1 MMFKDAITDPQ
12 LMELAKMINA
22 DTGFDILQ
30 YKERPL
36 KRRLAV
42 RLRAC
47 QLSTYPEYARR
58 LAQDKSEYPKLL
70 DALTI
75 NVTNFYRNPETF
87 KAISAR
93 VMPLLA
99 GQADQ
104 NSPLTIWS
112 AGCSSGEEPYSL
124 AILWREFSGG
134 SGINRPCRIIA
145 TDIDRQSMEKARQ
158 GIYDQNSMNEIPS
171 ELIKKYFK
179 QNSKNYHLDDGIK
192 RMVEY
197 RHFDLLEPS
206 VFSGLDLILCR
217 NVLIYFSR
225 QAQEFIF
232 DSFKKSLRPGGFLVL
247 GKVETLFGTVKES
260 FTPFDPKERIYQLNG

>member
-1 MMFKDAITDPQ
+1 MIFKDAITDPQ
-12 LMELAKMINA
+12 LQELAKRINA

-47 QLSTYPEYARR
+47 QLSTYQEYAQR
-58 LAQDKSEYPKLL
+58 LVQDKSEYPKLL

-87 KAISAR
+87 KAVSSL
-93 VMPLLA
+93 VLPSLLA
-99 GQADQ
+99 QPEQ
-104 NSPLTIWS
+104 SRPLTIWS

-124 AILWREFSGG
+124 AILWREFAGRIG
-134 SGINRPCRIIA
+134 VNRTCRIIA
-145 TDIDRQSMEKARQ
+145 TDIDQQSMEKARR
-158 GIYDQNSMNEIPS
+158 GIYDHNSMNEMPP
-171 ELIKKYFK
+171 ELIKKYFDVS
-179 QNSKNYHLDDGIK
+179 SKYFILTEDIK

-197 RHFDLLEPS
+197 QRFDLLEPS
-206 VFSGLDLILCR
+206 PFSGLDLIFCR

-225 QAQEFIF
+225 QAQEYIF

-247 GKVETLFGTVKES
+247 GKVETLFGQAKEY
-260 FTPFDPKERIYQLNG
+260 FTTFELKERIYKLNG

>member
-1 MMFKDAITDPQ
+1 MTVQDAITDPQ
-12 LMELAKMINA
+12 LRELAKQINA

-47 QLSTYPEYARR
+47 QLTTYPEYAQR

-87 KAISAR
+87 KAVSTR
-93 VMPLLA
+93 VLPLL
-99 GQADQ
+99 
-104 NSPLTIWS
+104 SSLSEPVRPLTIWS

-124 AILWREFSGG
+124 AIMWREYSGG
-134 SGINRPCRIIA
+134 SGVSRPCRIVA

-158 GIYDQNSMNEIPS
+158 GIYDQNSMNEIPP

-179 QNSKNYHLDDGIK
+179 PALKNYLLDEDIK
-192 RMVEY
+192 KMVEY

-206 VFSGLDLILCR
+206 PFSGLDLILCR

-247 GKVETLFGTVKES
+247 GKVETLFGTVKDS
-260 FTPFDPKERIYQLNG
+260 FTPFDAKERIYQLNG

>member
-12 LMELAKMINA
+12 LRELAKMINA

-47 QLSTYPEYARR
+47 QLSTYPEYAQR

-87 KAISAR
+87 KAISTR
-93 VMPLLA
+93 VLPLLA
-99 GQADQ
+99 AQSDQ
-104 NSPLTIWS
+104 SRPLTIWS

-124 AILWREFSGG
+124 AILWREFAAG
-134 SGINRPCRIIA
+134 SGVSRPCRIIA

-158 GIYDQNSMNEIPS
+158 GVYDQNSMNEMPS
-171 ELIKKYFK
+171 ELISKYFK
-179 QNSKNYHLDDGIK
+179 TSAKNYILSEDIK

-197 RHFDLLEPS
+197 RHCDLLEPS
-206 VFSGLDLILCR
+206 PFSGLDLILCR

-232 DSFKKSLRPGGFLVL
+232 ESFRKSLRPGGFLVL
-247 GKVETLFGTVKES
+247 GKVETLFGQVKES
-260 FTPFDPKERIYQLNG
+260 FTPFDPKERIYQING

>member
-1 MMFKDAITDPQ
+1 MIFKDAITDPQ
-12 LMELAKMINA
+12 LLELAKMINA

-47 QLSTYPEYARR
+47 QLNSYQEYAQR
-58 LAQDKSEYPKLL
+58 LAQDKAEYPKLL

-75 NVTNFYRNPETF
+75 NVTNFYRNPETY
-87 KAISAR
+87 KAVSDR
-93 VMPLLA
+93 VLPLLA
-99 GQADQ
+99 SRPDPGT
-104 NSPLTIWS
+104 PLTIWS

-124 AILWREFSGG
+124 AILWREFAGESGA
-134 SGINRPCRIIA
+134 SRPCRIIA
-145 TDIDRQSMEKARQ
+145 TDIDRQSMDKARQ

-171 ELIKKYFK
+171 ELVSRYFK
-179 QNSKNYHLDDGIK
+179 TMSKSYILSEEIK

-197 RHFDLLEPS
+197 RHYDLLEPS
-206 VFSGLDLILCR
+206 PYSGLDLILCR

-232 DSFKKSLRPGGFLVL
+232 ESFKKSLRPGGFLVL
-247 GKVETLFGTVKES
+247 GKVETLFGQVKES

>member
-1 MMFKDAITDPQ
+1 MIFKDAITDPQ

-22 DTGFDILQ
+22 DTGFDVLQ

-47 QLSTYPEYARR
+47 QLSTYQEYAQR
-58 LAQDKSEYPKLL
+58 LVQDKSEYPKLL

-87 KAISAR
+87 KTVSAR
-93 VMPLLA
+93 VLPLLA
-99 GQADQ
+99 VQGEQ
-104 NSPLTIWS
+104 SRPLTIWS
-112 AGCSSGEEPYSL
+112 AGCSSGEEAYSL
-124 AILWREFSGG
+124 AILWREFAAGNG
-134 SGINRPCRIIA
+134 VNRPYRIIA
-145 TDIDRQSMEKARQ
+145 TDIDRVSRAKAKQ

-179 QNSKNYHLDDGIK
+179 LVPPNYILDEEIK
-192 RMVEY
+192 RMVEF
-197 RHFDLLEPS
+197 RHFDLFEPS
-206 VFSGLDLILCR
+206 PFSELDMIFCR

-225 QAQEFIF
+225 QAQEYIF
-232 DSFKKSLRPGGFLVL
+232 DSFRKSLRSGGFLVL
-247 GKVETLFGTVKES
+247 GKVETLFGKAKECFS
-260 FTPFDPKERIYQLNG
+260 PFDLKERIYQLNG

>member
-1 MMFKDAITDPQ
+1 MISKDAITDPQ
-12 LMELAKMINA
+12 LMELAKQINA

-47 QLSTYPEYARR
+47 QLSTYQEYAQR
-58 LAQDKSEYPKLL
+58 LVQDKSEYPKLL

-99 GQADQ
+99 SQADQ
-104 NSPLTIWS
+104 SRPLTIWS

-124 AILWREFSGG
+124 AILWREYSGG
-134 SGINRPCRIIA
+134 SGVNRSCRIIA

-158 GIYDQNSMNEIPS
+158 GIYDQNSMNEIPP
-171 ELIKKYFK
+171 ELMKKYFK
-179 QNSKNYHLDDGIK
+179 QSEKNYILDDDIK

-206 VFSGLDLILCR
+206 TFSGLDLILCR

-232 DSFKKSLRPGGFLVL
+232 ENFKKSLHPGGFLVL

>member
-1 MMFKDAITDPQ
+1 MTFKDAITDPQ
-12 LMELAKMINA
+12 LRDLAKMISA

-47 QLSTYPEYARR
+47 QLTTYQEYAKR

-87 KAISAR
+87 KAISSR
-93 VMPLLA
+93 VLPLFLA
-99 GQADQ
+99 QAEQ
-104 NSPLTIWS
+104 GRTLTVWS

-124 AILWREFSGG
+124 AILWREFAGGG
-134 SGINRPCRIIA
+134 SNRPYRIIA
-145 TDIDRQSMEKARQ
+145 TDIDRQSMDKAGQ
-158 GIYDQNSMNEIPS
+158 GIYDQNSMNEIPP

-179 QNSKNYHLDDGIK
+179 QSSKNYILDEDIK

-197 RHFDLLEPS
+197 RHFDLLDPS
-206 VFSGLDLILCR
+206 PFSGLDMILCR

-232 DSFKKSLRPGGFLVL
+232 DSFRKSLRPGGFLVL
-247 GKVETLFGTVKES
+247 GKVETLFGQAKEY
-260 FTPFDPKERIYQLNG
+260 FTPFDPKERIYQING

>member
-47 QLSTYPEYARR
+47 QLSTYPEYAQR

-87 KAISAR
+87 KAISTR
-93 VMPLLA
+93 VLPLLA
-99 GQADQ
+99 GQSDQ
-104 NSPLTIWS
+104 SRPLTIWS

-145 TDIDRQSMEKARQ
+145 TDIDRQSREKARQ
-158 GIYDQNSMNEIPS
+158 GIYDQNSMNEIPP
-171 ELIKKYFK
+171 ELITKYFK
-179 QNSKNYHLDDGIK
+179 TSAKNYILSDDIK

-206 VFSGLDLILCR
+206 AFSGLDLILCR

-232 DSFKKSLRPGGFLVL
+232 ESFKKSLRPGGFLVL

>member
-22 DTGFDILQ
+22 ETGFDILQ

-47 QLSTYPEYARR
+47 QLSTYPEYAKR

-87 KAISAR
+87 KAISAG
-93 VMPLLA
+93 VLPLLA
-99 GQADQ
+99 GQSD
-104 NSPLTIWS
+104 SSRPLTIWS

-124 AILWREFSGG
+124 AILWREFSAG
-134 SGINRPCRIIA
+134 SGASRPCRILA
-145 TDIDRQSMEKARQ
+145 TDIDRQSMEKAQ
-158 GIYDQNSMNEIPS
+158 LGIYDQNSMNEIPP
-171 ELIKKYFK
+171 ELVKKYF
-179 QNSKNYHLDDGIK
+179 NISSKYYILSEDIK

-206 VFSGLDLILCR
+206 PYTGLDLILCR

-232 DSFKKSLRPGGFLVL
+232 ESFKKSLRPGGFLVL
-247 GKVETLFGTVKES
+247 GKVETLFGQVKES
-260 FTPFDPKERIYQLNG
+260 FIPFDPKERIYRLNG